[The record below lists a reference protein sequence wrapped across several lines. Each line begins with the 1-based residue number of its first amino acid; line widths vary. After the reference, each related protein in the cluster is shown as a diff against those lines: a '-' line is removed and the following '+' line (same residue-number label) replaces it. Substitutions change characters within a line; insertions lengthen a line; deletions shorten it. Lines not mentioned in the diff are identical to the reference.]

1 MRFVVVGAGSV
12 GCAVGGGLLIA
23 GHDVTIVARGG
34 NLAALRSSGLQLHT
48 PSGTRVAP
56 VHAVAS
62 PAEASINAG
71 DEVLLTTKSQDTA
84 EALEALRSATSG
96 AVAVVCLQNGVENER
111 QALRLF
117 DAVYGGYVYIF
128 AARVAPGEVHV
139 YTSPGNGV
147 IDVGRYPAGADDACV
162 AVSGALRDGGFDSQ
176 VRPEI
181 MRWKYAKLLANLS
194 NAWTAICD
202 DAAMGER
209 VLAAARREAIE
220 CFTAGH
226 VSPVPIEASN
236 ARRGALMPLRD
247 VAGQPFQGGSTW
259 QSLARGASRI
269 EVDYLNGEVVLL
281 GRLHGVATPV
291 NLILQELAWSAARQ
305 GRRPG
310 SMLPAELRTVFAGL
324 LDNPQTERGAA
335 QLIEEGT

>member
-1 MRFVVVGAGSV
+1 MRFVVLGAGSV
-12 GCAVGGGLLIA
+12 GCAVGGGLLMA

-34 NLAALRSSGLQLHT
+34 NLAALRSSGLRLHT

-62 PAEASINAG
+62 PAEASLKAG
-71 DEVLLTTKSQDTA
+71 DVVLLTTKSQDTA
-84 EALEALRSATSG
+84 GALEALRSAASG

-111 QALRLF
+111 QALRMF
-117 DAVYGGYVYIF
+117 DVVYGAYVYIF
-128 AARVAPGEVHV
+128 AARMAPGEVHV
-139 YTSPGNGV
+139 YTSPSYGV
-147 IDVGRYPAGADDACV
+147 VDVGRYPAGADDACA

-176 VRPEI
+176 VQPEI

-202 DAAMGER
+202 DAAMGEH
-209 VLAAARREAIE
+209 VLAAARREAMD
-220 CFTAGH
+220 CFTAGR
-226 VSPVPIEASN
+226 VAPVPIEVSN
-236 ARRGALMPLRD
+236 ARRAAVMPLHQ

-281 GRLHGVATPV
+281 GRLHAVATPV
-291 NLILQELAWSAARQ
+291 NRTLQELAWAAVRQ

-310 SMLPAELRTVFAGL
+310 SMLPAELRAAFAGL
-324 LDNPQTERGAA
+324 LDDPHAKRDAA
-335 QLIEEGT
+335 QR